1 MKIQIQS
8 HNILPAA
15 KHIKVLGEMFGND
28 CANPYATYE
37 TLLTAERKA
46 NRKACQ
52 YCNGEISCE
61 EWEKWGEK
69 FVKNL
74 AAKLGLSEMPSGF
87 FLNGDPRGYALKMKE
102 GTFPDGLTRDFGGYG
117 ILGADFS

>member
-1 MKIQIQS
+1 
-8 HNILPAA
+8 
-15 KHIKVLGEMFGND
+15 MFGND

-37 TLLTAERKA
+37 ILLTAERKA
-46 NRKACQ
+46 NQKACQ
-52 YCNGEISCE
+52 YCNGEISSE

-74 AAKLGLSEMPSGF
+74 AAKLGLDEMPSGF
-87 FLNGDPRGYALKMKE
+87 FLNGDPRGYALKMEE
-102 GTFPDGLTRDFGGYG
+102 GTFPDGLMRDFGGYG